1 MSEAAQ
7 DILNIEAWGS
17 YKVDASALLEE
28 DTVGVPV
35 DSIKVSLADALL
47 PNAASGT
54 PPSHLTQPKKLHAVF
69 KGWREALDNGNLE
82 VPHLLINLLDE
93 EYDTS
98 DVDVLTA
105 SSLRGGDRFLLS
117 CIAPM
122 AKAHA
127 FNLHL
132 GEVRYTEVGCPKI
145 VPRDKAEK
153 RELKDNE
160 MDVDLD
166 SEKSFIELE
175 EMDYNYD
182 LEDQRFEIDNITEM
196 DGIPKVIVS
205 PGLESRSYIARDK
218 RQQLIVSG
226 DITDRKAQF
235 EFDFDEYMGF
245 DDARGPCTYPK
256 YDQAAT
262 SDSSNA
268 LRVEFVKKILDNAAQ
283 ANDNV
288 VTEWCH
294 SKIESFVEN
303 LDSVGVE
310 DVNGIVSWLETRDT
324 PLDSLRDLLVIL
336 FSPLVVGKLNQI
348 AFRLI
353 PRLSALQLG
362 DMKVWT
368 ALFGAL
374 YDGTRVCWDKDA
386 LFLVI
391 QSAIQHMAD
400 TLEPTATQ
408 QVPSFAGLCTR
419 YDSLDALDAF
429 FRRMWDGE
437 SQDPEKYAP
446 AYSLNVLVAELDR
459 LAKVDC
465 RVETHLKTTFF
476 GHALERL
483 LSTYSS
489 NNKYG
494 IKRAAKYFDDP
505 TDLLVK
511 HVTPEWL
518 KKLRESDLED
528 LVDLIRGFL
537 DQAKASDTESVAK
550 LQRLTHLCV
559 DERLANMDYS
569 TLNNPNYNHGAPGLS
584 RVLEKCLEVPESE
597 SRSYGKFGLWIALL
611 QLPKFLEGHAI
622 SISSA
627 EPSSLSP
634 YVRFADETV
643 KRLLRAGFL
652 DHFCD
657 GKPTLARFCS
667 EATRNP
673 LVSRTVV
680 LEVVK
685 EIIGSTV
692 SGVSLTDL
700 KNVGCGCSDCNQLL
714 VPIFTQKRDVKVG
727 IPLKDRDAVRKH
739 FEERLERKRAWG
751 VTWQA
756 RKGKLQ
762 ITKPESLIALLKQT
776 PNVKQLMKVI
786 DVLGLQQELG
796 AEYAW
801 ITPSTDTGP
810 QKRVLDSDGDDDTA
824 NKKARLS

>member
-245 DDARGPCTYPK
+245 DDATWSRKCLLISPVNTTRIEFRLSEDGIDYACKILSSPTSDTPIPKESSFAKAALEWLSKNPPSSRSYRRLSQWKHLIISLCTAAIQWKDRKLFVDVLQLCGSKRVVTTIGVEPLVAAYEALPWNEIK
-256 YDQAAT
+256 DWRVKFTSPRTAT

-511 HVTPEWL
+511 QY
-518 KKLRESDLED
+518 ES
-528 LVDLIRGFL
+528 
-537 DQAKASDTESVAK
+537 
-550 LQRLTHLCV
+550 
-559 DERLANMDYS
+559 
-569 TLNNPNYNHGAPGLS
+569 
-584 RVLEKCLEVPESE
+584 
-597 SRSYGKFGLWIALL
+597 
-611 QLPKFLEGHAI
+611 
-622 SISSA
+622 
-627 EPSSLSP
+627 
-634 YVRFADETV
+634 
-643 KRLLRAGFL
+643 
-652 DHFCD
+652 
-657 GKPTLARFCS
+657 
-667 EATRNP
+667 
-673 LVSRTVV
+673 
-680 LEVVK
+680 
-685 EIIGSTV
+685 GS
-692 SGVSLTDL
+692 
-700 KNVGCGCSDCNQLL
+700 KN
-714 VPIFTQKRDVKVG
+714 
-727 IPLKDRDAVRKH
+727 KH
-739 FEERLERKRAWG
+739 CQF
-751 VTWQA
+751 
-756 RKGKLQ
+756 
-762 ITKPESLIALLKQT
+762 
-776 PNVKQLMKVI
+776 
-786 DVLGLQQELG
+786 
-796 AEYAW
+796 
-801 ITPSTDTGP
+801 
-810 QKRVLDSDGDDDTA
+810 
-824 NKKARLS
+824 